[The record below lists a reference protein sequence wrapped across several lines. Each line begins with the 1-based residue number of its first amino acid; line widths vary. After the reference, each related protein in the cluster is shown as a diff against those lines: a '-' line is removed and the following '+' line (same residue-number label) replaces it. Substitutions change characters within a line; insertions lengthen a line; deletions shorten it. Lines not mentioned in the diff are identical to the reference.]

1 VDFCLNLSYILG
13 TMLEYNE
20 ITIGKFI
27 IFDNEPW
34 EVLASHVFR
43 KQQRKPVNATKLRN
57 LITGRVTEN
66 SFHQSEKAE
75 EADLEFKDIK
85 FIYSNPAKGEYW
97 FNEEGDASKRFTLT
111 EEQIGYGSKFL
122 KKDAIAKAMV
132 FDDPSNP
139 SGQAKIIGIQMPIK
153 AELKVVEAP
162 PNMKGNTA
170 QGGNKVVKVETGAS
184 VNAPLFIN
192 DGDTIVVN
200 TQTGEYV
207 SRV

>member
-1 VDFCLNLSYILG
+1 
-13 TMLEYNE
+13 MLEYNE
-20 ITIGKFI
+20 ITLGKVI

-34 EVLASHVFR
+34 EVIGSHVFR

-57 LITGRVTEN
+57 LITGRVTEY

-85 FIYSNPAKGEYW
+85 FIYAQKNEYW
-97 FNEEGDASKRFTLT
+97 FHEDGNPSKRFALK

-122 KKDAIAKAMV
+122 KKDAIASAML
-132 FDDPSNP
+132 FDD
-139 SGQAKIIGIQMPIK
+139 KIIGVKMPIK
-153 AELKVVEAP
+153 VELKVVEAP
-162 PNMKGNTA
+162 PAIKGNTA

-184 VNAPLFIN
+184 VNAPLFVNEDDI
-192 DGDTIVVN
+192 IVVN
-200 TQTGEYV
+200 TENGEYV

>member
-1 VDFCLNLSYILG
+1 
-13 TMLEYNE
+13 MLEYNE
-20 ITIGKFI
+20 ITLGKVI

-34 EVLASHVFR
+34 EVIGSHVFR

-57 LITGRVTEN
+57 LITGRVTEY

-85 FIYSNPAKGEYW
+85 FIYVQKEEYW
-97 FNEEGDASKRFTLT
+97 FHEDGDPSKRFSLK

-122 KKDAIAKAMV
+122 KKDAIAKAML
-132 FDDPSNP
+132 FQD
-139 SGQAKIIGIQMPIK
+139 KIIGIKMPIK
-153 AELKVVEAP
+153 VDLKVVEAP

-170 QGGNKVVKVETGAS
+170 QGGNKVVKVETGAT

-192 DGDTIVVN
+192 EGDTIVVN
-200 TQTGEYV
+200 TENGEYV
-207 SRV
+207 ARV

>member
-1 VDFCLNLSYILG
+1 
-13 TMLEYNE
+13 MLEYNE
-20 ITIGKFI
+20 ITVGKFI
-27 IFDNEPW
+27 IYQDEPW

-57 LITGRVTEN
+57 LITGRVTEY

-75 EADLEFKDIK
+75 EADLDFKDIK
-85 FIYSNPAKGEYW
+85 YIYSNPAKNEFW
-97 FNEEGDASKRFTLT
+97 FNEADDPAKRFALK
-111 EEQIGYGSKFL
+111 EDQIGYGSKFL

-132 FDDPSNP
+132 FDDS
-139 SGQAKIIGIQMPIK
+139 IIGVQMPIK
-153 AELKVVEAP
+153 VELKVVEAP

-192 DGDTIVVN
+192 EGDTIRIN
-200 TQTGEYV
+200 TLNGEYV
-207 SRV
+207 ERV

>member
-1 VDFCLNLSYILG
+1 
-13 TMLEYNE
+13 MLEYNE
-20 ITIGKFI
+20 ITLGKVI

-34 EVLASHVFR
+34 EVIGSHVFR

-57 LITGRVTEN
+57 LISGRVTEN
-66 SFHQSEKAE
+66 SFHVSEKVE

-85 FIYSNPAKGEYW
+85 FIYEAKGEFW
-97 FNEEGDASKRFTLT
+97 FHEDGDPSKRFALK
-111 EEQIGYGSKFL
+111 EEQLGNGIKFL
-122 KKDAIAKAMV
+122 KKDAVAKAMI
-132 FDDPSNP
+132 F
-139 SGQAKIIGIQMPIK
+139 QEKIIGVKFPIK
-153 AELKVVEAP
+153 VELKVVEAP

-192 DGDTIVVN
+192 EGDIIVIN
-200 TQTGEYV
+200 TENGDYV